1 MQNHFKNSYASIESV
16 YILSL
21 EKSLNFWKRVNLWL
35 RSLPCLCQWIIVSL
49 DQRIALHVAVEGGY
63 VDTVRFLVDEG
74 ADDINSK
81 DKNGVSIYR

>member
-1 MQNHFKNSYASIESV
+1 M
-16 YILSL
+16 
-21 EKSLNFWKRVNLWL
+21 
-35 RSLPCLCQWIIVSL
+35 IVSL

-63 VDTVRFLVDEG
+63 VDTVRFLVDQG